1 MPIDQSVP
9 TDRPRILLVALN
21 FHPEEISTGKYST
34 ELALHLASNGFDVR
48 VIAAPPYYPEWRVR
62 DTHSWWRYALDWVE
76 NVRVRRCP
84 LWVPKRVNGT
94 TRILHLSS
102 FALSTGPALLAHVR
116 WRPTWLF
123 LVAPT
128 IATAPSVLGLAA
140 LTGARTWLHI
150 QDFELDAAFGLNM
163 VGGTVYRFGRAIE
176 RALLRRFDRVST
188 ISDRMLGRLLAAG
201 VAADRTT
208 VLPNWV
214 DTDEIHPLADP
225 RSVRSEFGL
234 GVDEVV
240 ALYSGNMGRK
250 QGLDT
255 LVEVAQS
262 MRATSDLTFVL
273 CGDGS
278 ERVRIEQRCRELP
291 NVRFLPLQPR
301 SRLNRLLNS
310 ADIHLLPQEA
320 GAADTVMPSK
330 LTGMLASGRPVVATA
345 AEGTELARVARHG
358 GLVVEPGSLSGLL
371 EAVQRLAA
379 DPEQRGKLGAS
390 GRAWAVSHLA
400 RDAILTRLETEL
412 RSGGS

>member
-1 MPIDQSVP
+1 MH

-62 DTHSWWRYALDWVE
+62 DTHRWWRYALDWVE

-84 LWVPKRVNGT
+84 LWVPKRVSGA

-102 FALSTGPALLAHVR
+102 FALSTGPALLAQVR

-128 IATAPSVLGLAA
+128 IATAPAVLGLAA

-163 VGGTVYRFGRAIE
+163 LGGTAHRLGRAIE
-176 RALLRRFDRVST
+176 RTLLRRFDRVST
-188 ISDRMLGRLLAAG
+188 ISERMRDRLLTAG
-201 VAADRTT
+201 VPVAKTT

-214 DTDEIHPLADP
+214 DTDEIRPLDDP
-225 RSVRSEFGL
+225 GSARAEFGL
-234 GVDEVV
+234 GSDDVV

-250 QGLDT
+250 QGLDI
-255 LVEVAQS
+255 LVEAARS
-262 MRATSDLTFVL
+262 MRAMPQVTFVL
-273 CGDGS
+273 CGEGVVRPRL
-278 ERVRIEQRCRELP
+278 ERACQGQP

-301 SRLNRLLNS
+301 GRLNALLNA

-345 AEGTELARVARHG
+345 AEGTELARVAGRAG
-358 GLVVEPGSLSGLL
+358 VVVAPGDP
-371 EAVQRLAA
+371 AAFVKAIKRLAA
-379 DPEQRGKLGAS
+379 DPAERRELGAH
-390 GRAWAVSHLA
+390 GRAWAVSHLSRHVILA
-400 RDAILTRLETEL
+400 QLTAELNRDRA
-412 RSGGS
+412 